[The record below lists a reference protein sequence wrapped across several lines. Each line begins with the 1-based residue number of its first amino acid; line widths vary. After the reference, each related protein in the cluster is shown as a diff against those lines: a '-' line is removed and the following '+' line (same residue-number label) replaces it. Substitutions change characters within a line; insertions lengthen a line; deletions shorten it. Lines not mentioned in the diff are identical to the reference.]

1 VGRKQKPQ
9 DGAAIAIE
17 VAAGPRRILLMIA
30 TNHTC
35 LASRRG
41 RSSCL
46 RHRTA
51 RSRGFSL
58 IEGVIALAIL
68 GSIGGLLFSTFSF
81 SVRSQ
86 EEARDQ
92 QEAARAAGQ
101 IIEILRG
108 TSFDALNLVEYGGLH
123 MDPLG
128 RFQQMILLD
137 IEDRLYRDGLS
148 VYLTV
153 RLYKGRTEAK
163 LVTLT
168 IVSDDV
174 SPRVSPEQLPPGKTL
189 VKQTTIV
196 TKKGINP

>member
-1 VGRKQKPQ
+1 
-9 DGAAIAIE
+9 
-17 VAAGPRRILLMIA
+17 
-30 TNHTC
+30 
-35 LASRRG
+35 
-41 RSSCL
+41 
-46 RHRTA
+46 
-51 RSRGFSL
+51 
-58 IEGVIALAIL
+58 
-68 GSIGGLLFSTFSF
+68 
-81 SVRSQ
+81 
-86 EEARDQ
+86 
-92 QEAARAAGQ
+92 
-101 IIEILRG
+101 
-108 TSFDALNLVEYGGLH
+108 

>member
-1 VGRKQKPQ
+1 
-9 DGAAIAIE
+9 
-17 VAAGPRRILLMIA
+17 MIA
-30 TNHTC
+30 SNQSH
-35 LASRRG
+35 LVSNRGPSSSRRNG
-41 RSSCL
+41 S
-46 RHRTA
+46 A
-51 RSRGFSL
+51 GSRGFSL
-58 IEGVIALAIL
+58 IEGVISLAIL

-86 EEARDQ
+86 EEARNQ
-92 QEAARAAGQ
+92 QEAARSAGQ

-108 TSFDALNLVEYGGLH
+108 TSYQALNLVEYGGLY

-128 RFQQMILLD
+128 RFQQMILMD

-148 VYLTV
+148 VYLTI
-153 RLYKGRTEAK
+153 RLYKGRPEAK

-174 SPRVSPEQLPPGKTL
+174 SPQITPEELPPGKIL